1 MNILLTHAYYLYE
14 DEKEISI
21 MKPYAPLGLLY
32 ISAFLKQNSI
42 QHEVYDS
49 TFFSFEAHTTYLNEL
64 KPDAIGIYVNLM
76 TKLNVLKLIH
86 YIKNSEQHKHC
97 KIILGGPELRHYKTD
112 YLNFGAD
119 FVVIGEGENTFYE
132 LIQALVSKTDF
143 TAIDGIAF
151 KSEKGE
157 IIETKERVLIKNIDV
172 LDFPNRASIDIT
184 KYLNAWKT
192 AHGDSSMSVSTMR
205 GCPYT
210 CKWCS
215 RAVYGGTYR
224 RRSPDLVAEE
234 LLSIKNTYHP
244 DSIWFVDDVFTISH
258 KWLEQFV
265 MEVKN
270 KNAIIPYEAITRAD
284 RLNESVL
291 KLLKESGCKRIWIGA
306 ESGSQRIID
315 AMDRRVDVMQVRAMI
330 KLAKRFGIEA
340 GTFLMVGYPGE
351 TKKDI
356 KQTIEHLTDSQ
367 PDFYTLTI
375 AYPIKGT
382 TLYNEVKNDI
392 TVLPNFNEGTD
403 RNIDFKRTHSKK
415 YYDYA
420 IRWIH
425 NEVNYSKESNL
436 FKKFKFKSKSI
447 ASEILMGWE
456 K

>member
-1 MNILLTHAYYLYE
+1 MKVLLTHAYYLYE
-14 DEKEISI
+14 DAKEIQI

-32 ISAFLKQNSI
+32 ISSFLKQNAI
-42 QHEVYDS
+42 QHDVFDS
-49 TFFSFEAHTTYLNEL
+49 TFSSFEAHKNYLDEL

-76 TKLNVLKLIH
+76 TKLNVLKLIKH
-86 YIKNSEQHKHC
+86 IKNSAHLQHC
-97 KIILGGPELRHYKTD
+97 KIILGGPELRHYKAD
-112 YLNFGAD
+112 YLNYGAD

-132 LIQALVSKTDF
+132 LIQALKDNTDF
-143 TAIDGIAF
+143 NAIDGLAF
-151 KSEKGE
+151 KSASGE
-157 IIETKERVLIKNIDV
+157 IIETKERTLIKNIDF
-172 LDFPNRASIDIT
+172 LNFPNRSSIDIS

-224 RRSPDLVAEE
+224 RRSPALVAEE
-234 LLSIKNTYHP
+234 LLMIKNTYNP

-258 KWLEQFV
+258 KWLQQFV
-265 MEVKN
+265 IEVKN
-270 KNAIIPYEAITRAD
+270 KNAIIPYEAISRAD
-284 RLNESVL
+284 RLNEEVFQ
-291 KLLKESGCKRIWIGA
+291 LLKDSGCKRIWIGA
-306 ESGSQRIID
+306 ESGSQAIID

-356 KQTIEHLTDSQ
+356 KETIEHLTDSQ
-367 PDFYTLTI
+367 PDFYTLTV

-392 TVLPNFNEGTD
+392 TVLPAFDEGTD

-425 NEVNYSKESNL
+425 NEVNYKKEQNL
-436 FKKFKFKSKSI
+436 FKKMKFKSKSI
-447 ASEILMGWE
+447 ASEILMGLNL
-456 K
+456 